1 MRNHEQDHVLPFSPF
16 MRHTR
21 GKGPSMSFNR
31 FEKLWS
37 GIGLNYLDLPSDTI
51 DDLLNFLIEL
61 TAYKYQ

>member
-1 MRNHEQDHVLPFSPF
+1 

-37 GIGLNYLDLPSDTI
+37 GIGLNYLDLPADTI